1 MILLVSILCSFSLQL
16 AAQNRPVYWI
26 HGLNDDADLWDIY
39 APRFQQQRRL
49 NSFTPNYNNNLGAL
63 NAENN
68 LAARVPANNQN
79 FLIGHSMGGLVARE
93 YVRQNN
99 NAANAIL
106 TIGTPNN
113 GAFIANNVRNGN
125 AERAINDGV
134 AEMTAGP
141 FSEGKSLITSLLSL
155 GGLPGIFAS
164 IWANKKID
172 EITEDFY
179 AGVRAQVA
187 NFINNVNT
195 QSLADLSV
203 GSNYLAGLNGAGNPV
218 AIANIICEENDRSG
232 FRLAQA
238 ALDAPENAAL
248 HTYDDGDLIRA
259 ADKLEGV
266 YKTFRIYHDVRKF
279 TFPLRY
285 AHHNRQANRW
295 HRGENFL
302 KSGFN
307 NSHARLIGAVRTER
321 RTTTQW
327 VQECGP
333 VADDCTMRRRELIP
347 IDECLTPTNPDEC
360 RWVQRTITTTVT
372 ITENSDGLVTDG
384 TQRSNNTPTGNV
396 YRAVGVNHLE
406 VGNHVQM
413 TQRLNDVFNRNDVF
427 RVLAR

>member
-1 MILLVSILCSFSLQL
+1 
-16 AAQNRPVYWI
+16 
-26 HGLNDDADLWDIY
+26 
-39 APRFQQQRRL
+39 
-49 NSFTPNYNNNLGAL
+49 
-63 NAENN
+63 
-68 LAARVPANNQN
+68 NNQN
-79 FLIGHSMGGLVARE
+79 FLIGHSMGGLIARE

-99 NAANAIL
+99 NRANAIL
-106 TIGTPNN
+106 TIGTPHN
-113 GAFIANNVRNGN
+113 GAWIANNVRNGN

-141 FSEGKSLITSLLSL
+141 FSEGKSLITNLLGL

-179 AGVRAQVA
+179 AGVRESVA
-187 NFINNVNT
+187 NFIAGVNR

-203 GSNYLAGLNGAGNPV
+203 GSNYLNGLNGANIPV
-218 AIANIICEENDRSG
+218 PVANIICEENDRSG

-238 ALDAPENAAL
+238 AIQSPENAAL

-259 ADKLEGV
+259 ADKIRGV

-279 TFPLRY
+279 TKPWRY
-285 AHHNRQANRW
+285 GHHNRQANRW

-302 KSGFN
+302 KDGFN
-307 NSHARLIGAVRTER
+307 NAHARLIGAVRTER
-321 RTTTQW
+321 RTTTRW

-333 VADDCTMRRRELIP
+333 FADDCHPRRSERELIP
-347 IDECLTPTNPDEC
+347 IDDCLTANDPDEC

-372 ITENSDGLVTDG
+372 ITENSDGLVTVGSQRTNG
-384 TQRSNNTPTGNV
+384 TPNANV

-406 VGNHVQM
+406 IGNHLQM
-413 TQRLNDVFNRNDVF
+413 TQRLNEVFNRNDVY
-427 RVLAR
+427 RVPAR